1 MSEAIGKKARRP
13 RASAKAV
20 PSSSADTAS
29 GSAKKYATM
38 DDVAA
43 AAGVHPTTVSM
54 ALRAHP
60 SIPPATRERILA
72 EARRIGYV
80 RDPLLDAFNFHRLR
94 KLAAKQSPSIA
105 FVVDANASAY
115 FFGGSYHPLVYEGVR
130 AVAEAQH
137 LTVEIFPLG
146 TREMTTSRLNTIIAS
161 RGISGVLLSTFTPA
175 TRSIELD
182 WGHYSAVKIESHHLL
197 PQLDVVS
204 SDQCQAARLCM
215 RKLRELGYR
224 RIGLATALDDES
236 RLQDNF
242 SSGVLV
248 EQGELP
254 EGECVP
260 PLLFNRA
267 DIASVAA
274 RVVEWI
280 KEHSID
286 AVMSNWHE
294 LITLSRG
301 EGESTCISTTALRVP
316 EDVAFASLDVPADST
331 QIAGIVQNHRL
342 VGMRAMEQLSI
353 LVKTYHRGA
362 PENPSA
368 TYVPGYW
375 RDGPTVPR
383 KTPLS

>member
-1 MSEAIGKKARRP
+1 MSEATGKKVKRP
-13 RASAKAV
+13 RSNAKPAGTEPLAEGV
-20 PSSSADTAS
+20 KA
-29 GSAKKYATM
+29 YATM

-60 SIPPATRERILA
+60 SIPLATRERILA

-94 KLAAKQSPSIA
+94 KLAAKQAPSIA

-115 FFGGSYHPLVYEGVR
+115 FFGGSYHPLVYEGVK
-130 AVAEAQH
+130 AVAETLH
-137 LTVEIFPLG
+137 LSVEVFPLG
-146 TREMTTSRLNTIIAS
+146 TREMTASRLNTIISS
-161 RGISGVLLSTFTPA
+161 RGITGVLLSTFTPA
-175 TRSIELD
+175 TQAIDLSWD
-182 WGHYSAVKIESHHLL
+182 NYSAVKIESHHLL
-197 PQLDVVS
+197 SQLDVVS
-204 SDQCQAARLCM
+204 NDQCQAARLCM
-215 RKLRELGYR
+215 RRLRELGYR
-224 RIGLATALDDES
+224 RIGLATARDDES

-248 EQGELP
+248 EQAELP
-254 EGECVP
+254 ETECVR
-260 PLLFNRA
+260 PLLFDRSNIGA
-267 DIASVAA
+267 VATK
-274 RVVEWI
+274 VVEWV
-280 KEHSID
+280 KEQAVD

-294 LITLSRG
+294 LIALTKDR
-301 EGESTCISTTALRVP
+301 ESATIATTGLRVP
-316 EDVAFASLDVPADST
+316 QDVAFASLDVPTDSMHL
-331 QIAGIVQNHRL
+331 AGIVQNHRL

-353 LVKTYHRGA
+353 MVKTYHRGP

-383 KTPLS
+383 KSRRF

>member
-1 MSEAIGKKARRP
+1 MSEATGKTAKARRSP
-13 RASAKAV
+13 AKRRPAPAAGAVGAAKA
-20 PSSSADTAS
+20 
-29 GSAKKYATM
+29 YATM

-60 SIPPATRERILA
+60 SIPVSTRERILA

-105 FVVDANASAY
+105 FIVDANASAY

-137 LTVEIFPLG
+137 LSVEIFPLG
-146 TREMTTSRLNTIIAS
+146 TRDMTAQRLNTIIAS

-175 TRSIELD
+175 TQSIELEWD
-182 WGHYSAVKIESHHLL
+182 RYSAVKIESHHLL
-197 PQLDVVS
+197 SQLDVVS
-204 SDQCQAARLCM
+204 NDQCQAARLCM
-215 RKLRELGYR
+215 RKLRDLGYR

-254 EGECVP
+254 ESECVP
-260 PLLFNRA
+260 PLLFDRA
-267 DIASVAA
+267 DIGTVAS

-280 KEHSID
+280 KTHSID

-294 LITLSRG
+294 LITLSPADG
-301 EGESTCISTTALRVP
+301 VGACISTTQLRVP
-316 EDVAFASLDVPADST
+316 HDVAFASLDVPTDCVHM
-331 QIAGIVQNHRL
+331 AGIVQNHRL

-383 KTPLS
+383 KTRRF

>member
-1 MSEAIGKKARRP
+1 
-13 RASAKAV
+13 
-20 PSSSADTAS
+20 
-29 GSAKKYATM
+29 M

-60 SIPPATRERILA
+60 SIPLATRERILV

-94 KLAAKQSPSIA
+94 KLAAKQSPSNA
-105 FVVDANASAY
+105 FVVDANASPY

-130 AVAEAQH
+130 AVAESLH
-137 LTVEIFPLG
+137 LSVEVFPLG
-146 TREMTTSRLNTIIAS
+146 TREMTATRLNTIIAS

-175 TRSIELD
+175 TQNIELEWD
-182 WGHYSAVKIESHHLL
+182 RYSAVKIESHHLL

-204 SDQCQAARLCM
+204 NDQCQAARLCM

-224 RIGLATALDDES
+224 RIGLATARDDES

-242 SSGVLV
+242 SSGILV
-248 EQGELP
+248 EQALLP

-260 PLLFNRA
+260 PLLFERA
-267 DIASVAA
+267 EIPAVAQQI
-274 RVVEWI
+274 VSWI
-280 KEHSID
+280 REYKID

-294 LITLSRG
+294 IITLQPGTG
-301 EGESTCISTTALRVP
+301 ETARLSTTALRVP
-316 EDVAFASLDVPADST
+316 HDVAFASLDVMPDST
-331 QIAGIVQNHRL
+331 HIGGIVQNHRL
-342 VGMRAMEQLSI
+342 VGMRAMEQLAV
-353 LVKTYHRGA
+353 LVKTYHRGP

-368 TYVPGYW
+368 TYVPTFW
-375 RDGPTVPR
+375 RDGPSAPPKIR
-383 KTPLS
+383 RY